1 MSSVDSFGAKGQLD
15 VEGTSYEIYRLS
27 AVTGDGLPDGAV
39 ESLPY
44 SLKVLLENLLR
55 TEDGANI
62 TADDIRALAGWDAD
76 AQPSKEIQFTPARV
90 IMQDFTGV
98 PCVVDLATMREAMS
112 ELGGDPTRI
121 NPLAPAEMVIDHS
134 VIADVY
140 GTPEAFERNVEI
152 EYGRNRE
159 RYQFLRWGQ
168 GAFDDFKVVPPGT
181 GIVHQV
187 NIEHLARTVFTRE
200 TTSDDGTSVTTAYPD
215 TCVGTDSHTTMVN
228 GIGVVGWGV
237 GGIEAEAAML
247 GQPVSMLIPRVVG
260 FKLNGDLPEGATA
273 TDLVLTITEMLRK
286 HGVVGKFVEFYGPGV
301 SVLPLANRAT
311 IGNMS
316 PEFGSTI
323 AVFPIDEETT
333 KYLELTG
340 RPPEQLALVE
350 AYAKEQGLWHD
361 PDAEPRY
368 SEKLELDLA
377 TVVPSLAGP
386 KRPQDRVSLS
396 DAKQA
401 FRVALADYVQDDVTG
416 TEERRP
422 GVPQQERPYGVVT
435 AEDEASAESFPSSD
449 PPSSNG
455 DGNGHSAGA
464 GAPVDWHS
472 AAGNAD
478 GRPSKPTR
486 ITLEDGTSFEV
497 DHGAVAIAAITSC
510 TNTSNPSVMIGAA
523 LLAKKAVEKGLST
536 KPWVKTTL
544 APGSKVVSDYYER
557 AGLTPYLDK
566 LGFNLVGYGCTTCIG
581 NSGPLI
587 PEVSQAVQD
596 SDLAVVSVLSGNRNF
611 EGRINPD
618 VKMNYLASPPLV
630 VAYALAGSMDLD
642 LFTDPLGQDTD
653 GEDVFM
659 RDIWPTSAEV
669 EEVIRHAITSDM
681 FTDDYADV
689 FAGDERWQNLE
700 TPSGDTFAWDAESTY
715 VRKPPYF
722 EGMPEQPAPVTDI
735 EGARVLAKLGDS
747 VTTDHI
753 SPAGAIKK
761 DSPAGTYL
769 AEHGVANRDF
779 NSYGSRR
786 GNHEVM
792 IRGTFAN
799 IRLRNQLAPGTEGG
813 FTVDLTQPDAPVT
826 TIYEASEKYLAAG
839 TPLVILSGKEYGSG
853 SSRDWAAKGTA
864 LLGVKAVIAESYE
877 RIHRSNLI
885 GMGVLPLQY
894 PQGENAE
901 SLGLTGH
908 ETFSV
913 SGVTALNDG
922 PSPRTV
928 RVTATGGADGDV
940 EFDAVVRIDTPG
952 EADYYRHGGIM
963 QYVLRSL
970 LR

>member
-1 MSSVDSFGAKGQLD
+1 MPSNNSFGAKSTLD
-15 VEGTSYEIYRLS
+15 VDGTSYEIFRLD
-27 AVTGDGLPDGAV
+27 AVKGEGLDV
-39 ESLPY
+39 DSLPF

-55 TEDGANI
+55 TEDGADI
-62 TADDIRALAGWDAD
+62 TADDIKAIAGWDAD
-76 AQPSKEIQFTPARV
+76 ADPSKEIQFTPARV

-98 PCVVDLATMREAMS
+98 PCVVDLATMREAMAD
-112 ELGGDPTRI
+112 LGGDPSKI

-134 VIADVY
+134 VIADVF

-152 EYGRNRE
+152 EYERNRE

-187 NIEHLARTVFTRE
+187 NIEHLARTIFTRE
-200 TTSDDGTSVTTAYPD
+200 VDGELQAYPD

-301 SVLPLANRAT
+301 SALPLANRAT

-323 AVFPIDEETT
+323 AVFPIDEQTID
-333 KYLELTG
+333 YLRLTG
-340 RPPEQLALVE
+340 RSAEQLALVE

-361 PDAEPRY
+361 PEAEPRY
-368 SEKLELDLA
+368 SEKLELDVS

-401 FRVALADYVQDDVTG
+401 FRGALADYVDESG
-416 TEERRP
+416 EED
-422 GVPQQERPYGVVT
+422 GYDESV
-435 AEDEASAESFPSSD
+435 AETFPASD
-449 PPSSNG
+449 PVTSNG
-455 DGNGHSAGA
+455 HGTSA
-464 GAPVDWHS
+464 PPTDHLS
-472 AAGNAD
+472 AAPQDG
-478 GRPSKPTR
+478 GRPSNP
-486 ITLEDGTSFEV
+486 IEVTLEDGTRFTL
-497 DHGAVAIAAITSC
+497 DHGAVTIAAITSC

-523 LLAKKAVEKGLST
+523 LLAKKAVEKGLT
-536 KPWVKTTL
+536 RKPWVKTTL
-544 APGSKVVSDYYER
+544 APGSKVVSDYYDKS
-557 AGLTPYLDK
+557 GLTPYLDK

-587 PEVSQAVQD
+587 PEVSAAVNEA
-596 SDLAVVSVLSGNRNF
+596 DLAVVSVLSGNRNF

-618 VKMNYLASPPLV
+618 IKMNYLASPPLV

-642 LFTDPLGQDTD
+642 LFNDPLGQDTE
-653 GEDVFM
+653 GNDVFLK
-659 RDIWPTSAEV
+659 DVWPTPAEV
-669 EEVIRHAITSDM
+669 EETIAMAISSKM
-681 FTDDYADV
+681 FDDSYQDV
-689 FAGDERWQNLE
+689 FAGDEAWQSLP
-700 TPSGDTFAWDAESTY
+700 TPEGKTFAWDAESTY

-722 EGMPEQPAPVTDI
+722 DGMPAEPTPVTDI
-735 EGARVLAKLGDS
+735 EGARVLLKLGDS

-769 AEHGVANRDF
+769 AEHGVAQRDF

-799 IRLRNQLAPGTEGG
+799 IRLRNQIAPGTEGG
-813 FTVDLTQPDAPVT
+813 FTRDFTQADAPVT
-826 TIYEASEKYLAAG
+826 TIYEASEAYAAAG
-839 TPLVILSGKEYGSG
+839 TPLVVLCGKEYGSG

-885 GMGVLPLQY
+885 GMGVIPLQF
-894 PQGENAE
+894 PEGHNAE
-901 SLGLTGH
+901 SLGLTGE
-908 ETFSV
+908 ETFSI
-913 SGVTALNDG
+913 SGITELNEG
-922 PSPRTV
+922 RTPKTV
-928 RVTATGGADGDV
+928 KVTATGNGQDV

-952 EADYYRHGGIM
+952 EANYYRNGGIM
-963 QYVLRSL
+963 QYVLRNL
-970 LR
+970 LKG

>member
-1 MSSVDSFGAKGQLD
+1 MASKDSFGAKSTLEVDGA
-15 VEGTSYEIYRLS
+15 SYEIFRLD
-27 AVTGDGLPDGAV
+27 AVTGDGLDV
-39 ESLPY
+39 ESLPF

-55 TEDGANI
+55 TEDGADI

-76 AQPSKEIQFTPARV
+76 AHPDKEIQFTPARV

-98 PCVVDLATMREAMS
+98 PCVVDLATMREAMA

-121 NPLAPAEMVIDHS
+121 NPLAPAELVIDHS
-134 VIADVY
+134 VIADVF
-140 GTPEAFERNVEI
+140 GTPDAFERNVEI
-152 EYGRNRE
+152 EYERNRE

-168 GAFDDFKVVPPGT
+168 GAFADFKVVPPGT

-187 NIEHLARTVFTRE
+187 NIEHLARVVFTRNE
-200 TTSDDGTSVTTAYPD
+200 DGTTVAYPD

-260 FKLNGDLPEGATA
+260 FKLNGDLPQGSTA

-301 SVLPLANRAT
+301 SALPLANRAT

-323 AVFPIDEETT
+323 AVFPIDQQTLD
-333 KYLELTG
+333 YLELTG
-340 RPPEQLALVE
+340 RPADQLALVE
-350 AYAKEQGLWHD
+350 AYAKAQGLWHD

-368 SEKLELDLA
+368 SERLELDLS

-386 KRPQDRVSLS
+386 KRPQDRVALS
-396 DAKQA
+396 DAKGS
-401 FRVALADYVQDDVTG
+401 FRTALEDYVEAGVTG
-416 TEERRP
+416 GDDRKP
-422 GVPQQERPYGVVT
+422 GVPQQERPQGVMSRT
-435 AEDEASAESFPSSD
+435 DEASAESFPASD
-449 PPSSNG
+449 PAGSPPGEEHENG
-455 DGNGHSAGA
+455 LPAGPPDGA
-464 GAPVDWHS
+464 
-472 AAGNAD
+472 AAGRDRQGHAA
-478 GRPSKPTR
+478 RVR
-486 ITLEDGTSFEV
+486 LEDGTEFEI
-497 DHGAVAIAAITSC
+497 DHGAVTIAAITSC

-523 LLAKKAVEKGLST
+523 LLAKNAVEKGLQR

-544 APGSKVVSDYYER
+544 APGSKVVSDYYEK

-587 PEVSQAVQD
+587 PEVSAAVQEN
-596 SDLAVVSVLSGNRNF
+596 DLAVVSVLSGNRNF

-630 VAYALAGSMDLD
+630 VAYALAGSMDVD
-642 LFTDPLGQDTD
+642 LLEDPLGQDQD
-653 GEDVFM
+653 GNDVFLK
-659 RDIWPTSAEV
+659 DIWPSLAEV
-669 EEVIRHAITSDM
+669 ERVIGEAISSDM
-681 FTDDYADV
+681 FTTDYADV
-689 FAGDERWQNLE
+689 FAGDERWQSLP
-700 TPSGDTFAWDAESTY
+700 TPEGDTFEWDPESTY

-722 EGMPEQPAPVTDI
+722 EGMPKEPEPVQDI
-735 EGARVLAKLGDS
+735 GGARVLLKLGDS

-769 AEHGVANRDF
+769 AEHGVEQRDF

-813 FTVDLTQPDAPVT
+813 FTRDFTTGEGDDAQIT
-826 TIYEASEKYLAAG
+826 TVYEASEHYLEAG
-839 TPLVILSGKEYGSG
+839 TPLVVLCGKEYGSG

-885 GMGVLPLQY
+885 GMGVLPLQF
-894 PQGENAE
+894 PEGETAE
-901 SLGLTGH
+901 SLGLTGE
-908 ETFSV
+908 ETFSIT
-913 SGVTALNDG
+913 GVTELNEG
-922 PSPRTV
+922 RTPRTV
-928 RVTATGGADGDV
+928 KVAATGSGGDV

-952 EADYYRHGGIM
+952 EASYYRNGGIM
-963 QYVLRSL
+963 PYVLRN
-970 LR
+970 LRKG